1 MKSTGPSSAT
11 REDAPL
17 EEGLWLGALLGR
29 IEGVRGDDVR
39 VIVEG
44 EDLRW
49 EVQAPSGSFALKG
62 LEPGPYRVEMRT
74 ERLVIAKRIDIVP
87 GHNAVTLRVQP
98 DVARRIGGAVVGS
111 ALAPVIRLPV

>member
-1 MKSTGPSSAT
+1 MHSSSTTAAS

-29 IEGVRGDDVR
+29 IDGVVSGDVR

-49 EVQAPSGSFALKG
+49 EVNAPTGNFSLDG

-74 ERLVIAKRIDIVP
+74 ERLVIAKRIEVAP
-87 GHNAVTLRVQP
+87 GPNTVTLRVQP
-98 DVARRIGGAVVGS
+98 DVARRIGVTAGDS
-111 ALAPVIRLPV
+111 AMAPIIRLPV